1 MPSPKPVPLEL
12 SDEERQV
19 LTGWTRRRTTAQALA
34 LALRSRI
41 VLECAKGRSNRK
53 AKLVGGGKSY
63 ACAFGPVP
71 AGRAGVAGS

>member
-19 LTGWTRRRTTAQALA
+19 LTGWTRRRRTA

-41 VLECAKGRSNRK
+41 VLECAQGRSN
-53 AKLVGGGKSY
+53 SE
-63 ACAFGPVP
+63 
-71 AGRAGVAGS
+71 VAASLAVSRETISMHSGLAQNVAPTCQHK